1 MSVANRTPTSSDWT
15 ALTLL
20 DSTSPVSTS
29 MCDTVP
35 SMKFAVQIAPA
46 PKERNLTPTPASNVR
61 RTGGRPGSIRHTTP
75 SPSAVAQTWPA
86 PTAMPERFW
95 APTGIFSRTRFVL
108 GSIRVTARVSSALM
122 NQTPSLPAAIVAAST
137 TILAT
142 RLPLSGSIR
151 ETVRSSLIAQT
162 APAPT
167 AT

>member
-1 MSVANRTPTSSDWT
+1 MASAIALGAGPISPRSGKSDAISTSGLPGPDSTSPHVCGIPYADVAAAELTQAEPSPAASDWT

-75 SPSAVAQTWPA
+75 SPSAVAQT
-86 PTAMPERFW
+86 
-95 APTGIFSRTRFVL
+95 
-108 GSIRVTARVSSALM
+108 
-122 NQTPSLPAAIVAAST
+122 
-137 TILAT
+137 
-142 RLPLSGSIR
+142 
-151 ETVRSSLIAQT
+151 
-162 APAPT
+162 
-167 AT
+167 